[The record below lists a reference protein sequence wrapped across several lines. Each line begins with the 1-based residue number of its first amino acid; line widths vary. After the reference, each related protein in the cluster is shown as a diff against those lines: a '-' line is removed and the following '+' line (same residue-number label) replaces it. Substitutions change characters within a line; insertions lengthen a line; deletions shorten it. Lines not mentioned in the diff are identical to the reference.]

1 MATNYTTN
9 YQLNQWEPPD
19 AVQRVDFNTDNAKL
33 DAALAA
39 LDSGKADQ
47 TALTSLSNTV
57 AQKASQSA
65 LNALSTTVQQ
75 IQADLTKLTFG
86 TYVGNGASIRTISLG
101 ITPKAVLVFTSFG
114 ATYSEEYA
122 GDHWG
127 GLALT
132 NSPVQVRNGGNET
145 AVKIVTGGFQVAS
158 GLAANGM
165 DRMSSNNTSVFY
177 FYIAFS

>member
-1 MATNYTTN
+1 MASNYTEN
-9 YQLNQWEPPD
+9 YALCQWEPTD
-19 AVQRVDFNTDNAKL
+19 QVQRTDFNADNAKL

-47 TALTSLSNTV
+47 
-57 AQKASQSA
+57 SA
-65 LNALSTTVQQ
+65 LNALSSTVSSLS
-75 IQADLTKLTFG
+75 ANVTANLTKLTFG
-86 TYVGNGASIRTISLG
+86 TYVGNGASTRTISLG
-101 ITPKAVLVFTSFG
+101 VTPKAVLVFTSFG